1 MCKSDELL
9 LEILLGGELLMLQ
22 KVILS
27 LLNKAFYIYFSDKIL
42 KNLLSVKK
50 KFHFLRIPFLGTFQY
65 VILEQ

>member
-1 MCKSDELL
+1 MRAFPVIMCKSDELL

-50 KFHFLRIPFLGTFQY
+50 SSIF
-65 VILEQ
+65 